1 MERNNKQ
8 VSKQSFTTKIAEILS
23 SRQPRN
29 QPRANPNRTS
39 VINPNA
45 GNTIGILPYP
55 TTALLEGRLLIPGD
69 RNACLSYFQWMALAN
84 SKAARFSLY
93 IEQRSRSLDGMH
105 ILCAKVLLTTSA
117 RADYPFSPI
126 FFVCNV
132 SNKALYN
139 LTPYI
144 NQMLLSCRFCRLLR
158 HARLPGTFEN
168 IQVTDVGQLYQAIS
182 NSGKAIPNPSR
193 FLLIILT
200 VDKHNLT

>member
-1 MERNNKQ
+1 
-8 VSKQSFTTKIAEILS
+8 
-23 SRQPRN
+23 
-29 QPRANPNRTS
+29 
-39 VINPNA
+39 
-45 GNTIGILPYP
+45 
-55 TTALLEGRLLIPGD
+55 
-69 RNACLSYFQWMALAN
+69 MALAH
-84 SKAARFSLY
+84 SKAARFPLY

-182 NSGKAIPNPSR
+182 NSGKVWQKLSQ
-193 FLLIILT
+193 FLSIILT
-200 VDKHNLT
+200 EDKHNLTWNHMMPPFLTTDAKEFCPGP

>member
-1 MERNNKQ
+1 
-8 VSKQSFTTKIAEILS
+8 
-23 SRQPRN
+23 
-29 QPRANPNRTS
+29 
-39 VINPNA
+39 
-45 GNTIGILPYP
+45 
-55 TTALLEGRLLIPGD
+55 
-69 RNACLSYFQWMALAN
+69 MALAH

-117 RADYPFSPI
+117 RADYPFLPI

-132 SNKALYN
+132 CNKALYN

-168 IQVTDVGQLYQAIS
+168 IQVTDLGPLYQAIS
-182 NSGKAIPNPSR
+182 NSGKAIPNPSQ